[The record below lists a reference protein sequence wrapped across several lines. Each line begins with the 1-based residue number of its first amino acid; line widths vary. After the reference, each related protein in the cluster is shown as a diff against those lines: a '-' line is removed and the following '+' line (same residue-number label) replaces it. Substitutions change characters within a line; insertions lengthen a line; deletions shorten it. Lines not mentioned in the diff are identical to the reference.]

1 MRVWSGKIFRLLKC
15 LAPFDCAC
23 VSLGTSSYL
32 SSSAFSSCED
42 HVPISY
48 VKHFWSRLWKEI
60 IAKTT
65 LQAVGM
71 SKSSL
76 MPLFP
81 RYLSR
86 QKQNIMWHLLFFV
99 PTPVFLPNKQE
110 KKTSRCPHPQVLIV
124 PGSGPAPGSLPLFGH
139 REHFSQLPLA
149 SCKWCC
155 YLLCHAFS
163 SLNRLHYSGI
173 CFL

>member
-110 KKTSRCPHPQVLIV
+110 KKTI
-124 PGSGPAPGSLPLFGH
+124 SLPSSTGFDSTRLW
-139 REHFSQLPLA
+139 SSPWVIA
-149 SCKWCC
+149 SLWSSWA
-155 YLLCHAFS
+155 LLSAPI
-163 SLNRLHYSGI
+163 GI
-173 CFL
+173 M